1 MQHKHSFRQCPSIIN
16 LIKWPALLPRVLE
29 KGGGGGGDKAA
40 LIVSGET
47 ETAAVEGASDMAAFC
62 LVSA

>member
-1 MQHKHSFRQCPSIIN
+1 MQHKHSFRQCPSVIN

-29 KGGGGGGDKAA
+29 KAGNKAA

-47 ETAAVEGASDMAAFC
+47 GTAAVEGASDMAAFC